1 MIFFDYYQF
10 GEVAYKCRAFAKALY
25 YKENNFMIK
34 NDFDDIEDL
43 IELYYELKLPES
55 AVGLLKLAEKNKDKI
70 RRRSIQLDR
79 RKSFES
85 SNLSEINHG
94 SLNFEKK
101 DKDKEYILYI
111 KMHHYNEALDIITK
125 QLESENN
132 KENIDTLK
140 KNRDICLNGLNDW
153 EELLLS
159 HEKDYE
165 QNEINN
171 GNEINENKDDKEE
184 NKNRIIENE
193 SETTPTPKE
202 GEIIENNN
210 NSQINTNQPLDE
222 ENKNKNEQKIL
233 KENIE
238 KEILLSKACMNLGEW
253 DKLIKHFNKIK
264 ELFINNNDIEEQ
276 YLINNDEDKKNS
288 VLYEDND
295 IIDDNVINSVDDNE
309 NIFS

>member
-1 MIFFDYYQF
+1 MAYINNNDNNKKNLTDDLQKALENPKTPNEILLTILNLAEFIERRNVNMIFFDYYQF

-55 AVGLLKLAEKNKDKI
+55 AVGLLKLSEKNEDKI

-125 QLESENN
+125 KLETENN
-132 KENIDTLK
+132 IENIDILK
-140 KNRDICLNGLNDW
+140 KNRDICLNGLYDW
-153 EELLLS
+153 
-159 HEKDYE
+159 
-165 QNEINN
+165 
-171 GNEINENKDDKEE
+171 DDVK
-184 NKNRIIENE
+184 
-193 SETTPTPKE
+193 
-202 GEIIENNN
+202 
-210 NSQINTNQPLDE
+210 
-222 ENKNKNEQKIL
+222 
-233 KENIE
+233 
-238 KEILLSKACMNLGEW
+238 
-253 DKLIKHFNKIK
+253 KIK
-264 ELFINNNDIEEQ
+264 REVE
-276 YLINNDEDKKNS
+276 K
-288 VLYEDND
+288 
-295 IIDDNVINSVDDNE
+295 
-309 NIFS
+309 